1 MFAIYPEML
10 GLSESKRIEG
20 KNLPDGFAFTSDANE
35 QWLSIGE
42 LRRILEIS

>member
-1 MFAIYPEML
+1 MFAIFPEMPWW
-10 GLSESKRIEG
+10 GDRTRMEG

-42 LRRILEIS
+42 LRRILEIP